1 GDILLSKNGTIGI
14 TKIVDWDW
22 EFSVFVSLCLIK
34 IKRENIDPR
43 YIQLVLQ
50 SELVKHQIKARSK
63 TGTITNLHLEEIREF
78 LIPIPQ
84 IKEQIQ
90 IVEIIERAHSAE
102 VAAEEKCELSRLIT
116 RKIFGRLMEGA

>member
-1 GDILLSKNGTIGI
+1 YISEIEHQELCKRCHPEKGDILLSKNGTIGI

-22 EFSVFVSLCLIK
+22 EFSDFVSLCLIK

-63 TGTITNLHLEEIREF
+63 TGT
-78 LIPIPQ
+78 
-84 IKEQIQ
+84 
-90 IVEIIERAHSAE
+90 
-102 VAAEEKCELSRLIT
+102 
-116 RKIFGRLMEGA
+116 